1 VFECRLITK
10 KIETSTHI
18 QNGKGDTHLRLTDSL
33 RFHVARNRGKSK
45 MNVQHQRPPA
55 TCMFSLLQIGKCLGI
70 ENIWLSLGK
79 YVRKNKEDGKKKD
92 RIVSI
97 KRNLGTFLGKYKE

>member
-1 VFECRLITK
+1 
-10 KIETSTHI
+10 
-18 QNGKGDTHLRLTDSL
+18 
-33 RFHVARNRGKSK
+33 
-45 MNVQHQRPPA
+45 
-55 TCMFSLLQIGKCLGI
+55 MFSLLQIGKCLGI